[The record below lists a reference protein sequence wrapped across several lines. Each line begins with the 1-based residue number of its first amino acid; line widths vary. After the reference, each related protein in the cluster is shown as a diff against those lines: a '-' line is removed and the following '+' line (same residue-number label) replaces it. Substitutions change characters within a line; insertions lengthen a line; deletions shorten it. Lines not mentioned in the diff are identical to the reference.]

1 MKQEKSQN
9 IIKISE
15 IDANRFNLIFL
26 CALIVLSLVGMVL
39 NIVGVFPYS
48 KAIFIPSIASFVV
61 ISLIPII
68 IYIIHDKIKK
78 LDHSVLVHPVYKYVL
93 LIVTYIGIL
102 ILCVMMSFHAVLLMA
117 IPPLIVSQYYYN
129 RRDSYIVLI
138 LSVIL
143 VPIAVYGGFLFG
155 IPDRNMI
162 KGMITD
168 EEAMILAN
176 RLEILTVK
184 RTGEI
189 FLHYVVPRVL
199 TLLSVV
205 FLGNAIARRN
215 TKMLDTEASLSKEVE
230 HEMERINTLQSN
242 VIEEL
247 ASVIESRDTD
257 TGEHVQRTKTYAKM
271 IAKKLKEVDKFKD
284 KIDDE
289 KIDRIVKAAPLHD
302 IGKIVVSDTI
312 LLKPGRLTPEEFE
325 KMKIHTTKGGEMVTN
340 FFVKFDDIDFYH
352 EAYNIAKYHHEKW
365 DGSGYPEGL
374 KEEDIPLEARIMAIA
389 DVFDAL
395 VSKRVYKDAVSS
407 EEAFS
412 VIVRDAG
419 RHFDPD
425 IVKALIE
432 IKDDFINYSLTK
444 IEK

>member
-1 MKQEKSQN
+1 MKKGQSPN

-15 IDANRFNLIFL
+15 IDANRFNLIYL
-26 CALIVLSLVGMVL
+26 CALIILSLVGMVL
-39 NIVGVFPYS
+39 NIAGVFPYS
-48 KAIFIPSIASFVV
+48 KIIFIPSIAAFVV
-61 ISLIPII
+61 ISLIPVV
-68 IYIIHDKIKK
+68 IYIVHDKIKK

-117 IPPLIVSQYYYN
+117 IPPLTLSQYYYN
-129 RRDSYIVLI
+129 RRDSYIVMA
-138 LSVIL
+138 LSIIL

-168 EEAMILAN
+168 EEAMVLAN
-176 RLEILTVK
+176 RLRILTAQ
-184 RTGEI
+184 RAGEI
-189 FLHYVVPRVL
+189 FLHYVVPRIL
-199 TLLSVV
+199 TLMSVV

-215 TKMLDTEASLSKEVE
+215 TKMLDTESNLSKKVKY
-230 HEMERINTLQSN
+230 EMERINTLQSN

-257 TGEHVQRTKTYAKM
+257 TGEHVQRTKTYAMM
-271 IAKKLKEVDKFKD
+271 IAKKLKEIDKFKD
-284 KIDDE
+284 QIDDE
-289 KIDRIVKAAPLHD
+289 KIERIVKAAPLHD

-312 LLKPGRLTPEEFE
+312 LLKPGKLTPEEFE

-340 FFVKFDDIDFYH
+340 FFIKFDDIDFYQ

-374 KEEDIPLEARIMAIA
+374 KEDEIPLEARIMAIA

-395 VSKRVYKDAVSS
+395 VSKRIYKDAVSS
-407 EEAFS
+407 DEAFS

-432 IKDDFINYSLTK
+432 IKDEFINYSLTK
-444 IEK
+444 LVK

>member
-1 MKQEKSQN
+1 MKKNQN
-9 IIKISE
+9 ESIVKISE
-15 IDANRFNLIFL
+15 IDANRFSLVFL

-39 NIVGVFPYS
+39 NIVGIFPYS
-48 KAIFIPSIASFVV
+48 KVIFIPSIATYVV
-61 ISLIPII
+61 ISLIPIV

-78 LDHSVLVHPVYKYVL
+78 HDHSILVHHVYKYVL
-93 LIVTYIGIL
+93 IVVIYIGIL

-117 IPPLIVSQYYYN
+117 IPPLVLSQYYYN
-129 RRDSYIVLI
+129 RRDSITLLI
-138 LSVIL
+138 LSIIL

-162 KGMITD
+162 KGMLTD
-168 EEAMILAN
+168 EEAMVLAN
-176 RLEILTVK
+176 RLAILTPK
-184 RTGEI
+184 RAGEL
-189 FLHYVVPRVL
+189 FLHYAVPRIL

-215 TKMLDTEASLSKEVE
+215 TRMFDTQANLSKEVE

-271 IAKKLKEVDKFKD
+271 IAKKLKKVDKFKD
-284 KIDDE
+284 LIDDE
-289 KIDRIVKAAPLHD
+289 KIERIAKAAPLHD

-312 LLKPGRLTPEEFE
+312 LLKPGRLTPDEFE

-340 FFVKFDDIDFYH
+340 FFIKFDDIEFYQ
-352 EAYNIAKYHHEKW
+352 EAYNIAIAHHEKW
-365 DGSGYPEGL
+365 DGSGYPKGL
-374 KEEDIPLEARIMAIA
+374 KGEEIPIEARIMAIG

-395 VSKRVYKDAVSS
+395 VSKRVYKDAISS
-407 EEAFS
+407 EEAFEI
-412 VIVRDAG
+412 IVRDAG

-432 IKDDFINYSLTK
+432 IKDEFITYSKEK
-444 IEK
+444 IN

>member
-1 MKQEKSQN
+1 MRQNQSNN

-48 KAIFIPSIASFVV
+48 KAIFIPSIAAFVV

-68 IYIIHDKIKK
+68 IYIVHDKIKK

-93 LIVTYIGIL
+93 IIVTYIGIL

-117 IPPLIVSQYYYN
+117 IPPLILSQYYYN
-129 RRDSYIVLI
+129 RRDSYIVMA
-138 LSVIL
+138 LSIIL

-168 EEAMILAN
+168 EEAMVLAN
-176 RLEILTVK
+176 RLAILTPK
-184 RTGEI
+184 RAGEI
-189 FLHYVVPRVL
+189 FLHYVVPRIL
-199 TLLSVV
+199 TLMSVV

-215 TKMLDTEASLSKEVE
+215 TKMLDTESKLSKKVKY
-230 HEMERINTLQSN
+230 EMERVNTLQSN

-257 TGEHVQRTKTYAKM
+257 TGEHVQRTKTYALM

-284 KIDDE
+284 QIDDE
-289 KIDRIVKAAPLHD
+289 KIERIVKAAPLHD

-312 LLKPGRLTPEEFE
+312 LLKPGRLTNEEFD

-340 FFVKFDDIDFYH
+340 FFIKFDDIDFYE

-374 KEEDIPLEARIMAIA
+374 KGDDIPLEARIMAIG

-395 VSKRVYKDAVSS
+395 VSKRVYKDALSP
-407 EEAFS
+407 EEAFAI
-412 VIVRDAG
+412 IVRDAG
-419 RHFDPD
+419 RHFDPE
-425 IVKALIE
+425 IVKALEE
-432 IKDDFINYSLTK
+432 IKDDFIAYSKTK
-444 IEK
+444 IS